1 MQRSADLRLLGL
13 QCSNTAALDLRAVAV
28 GRDWLLH
35 DDARQ
40 FLPRVRPAFL
50 GLQCGMAIGLARR
63 ALDEVQRLLGGSRSL
78 LDGELAAQRET
89 LDGHVAA
96 LHAGLASGEFAS
108 QPARLFRIRIG
119 LAEAAANAV
128 QLELQASGGKAY
140 LSEHGAGFARRWRR
154 VGVRPDRYAEPGA
167 TARRTATPGRGQGM
181 SEALLDARGIA
192 LGYPR
197 GAGWQAVLGDFELRL
212 GAGEVVSILGPSG
225 VGKSS
230 LLRVLAGLQEPA
242 AGSVRVL
249 GEPLRGPHPGV
260 AVAFQ
265 DPSLLPWL
273 NLEKNVAFGLDFAR
287 QPHLDAATR
296 QARVDQ
302 AIAAVGL
309 EHARARY
316 PAQLSGGMAQRTAL
330 ARCLARQ
337 PKVLLL
343 DEPFGAL
350 DEVTRAD
357 MRQLLLRAIHE
368 RGTAVVLITHDIDEA
383 LLLSERILLLGDSP
397 ARTLGEW
404 RIDLPQSRAELVEEL
419 GALRIEILKTL
430 RRASR
435 NHAHPIAQPEASHVP
450 GRPDPFPT

>member
-1 MQRSADLRLLGL
+1 
-13 QCSNTAALDLRAVAV
+13 
-28 GRDWLLH
+28 
-35 DDARQ
+35 
-40 FLPRVRPAFL
+40 
-50 GLQCGMAIGLARR
+50 
-63 ALDEVQRLLGGSRSL
+63 
-78 LDGELAAQRET
+78 
-89 LDGHVAA
+89 
-96 LHAGLASGEFAS
+96 
-108 QPARLFRIRIG
+108 
-119 LAEAAANAV
+119 
-128 QLELQASGGKAY
+128 
-140 LSEHGAGFARRWRR
+140 
-154 VGVRPDRYAEPGA
+154 
-167 TARRTATPGRGQGM
+167 M

-316 PAQLSGGMAQRTAL
+316 PAQLSGGMARRCAL
-330 ARCLARQ
+330 ARAFHFGGEIFLM
-337 PKVLLL
+337 
-343 DEPFGAL
+343 DEPFQGL
-350 DEVTRAD
+350 DYGIRMEMLSMLLSIWQRERPGVLFVT
-357 MRQLLLRAIHE
+357 HE
-368 RGTAVVLITHDIDEA
+368 IDEA
-383 LLLSERILLLGDSP
+383 LTVATRIAVLAP
-397 ARTLGEW
+397 RPTAICQW
-404 RIDLPQSRAELVEEL
+404 FDLPGPEGRDASAPEL
-419 GALRIEILKTL
+419 ARLRQEII
-430 RRASR
+430 RR
-435 NHAHPIAQPEASHVP
+435 IT
-450 GRPDPFPT
+450 G